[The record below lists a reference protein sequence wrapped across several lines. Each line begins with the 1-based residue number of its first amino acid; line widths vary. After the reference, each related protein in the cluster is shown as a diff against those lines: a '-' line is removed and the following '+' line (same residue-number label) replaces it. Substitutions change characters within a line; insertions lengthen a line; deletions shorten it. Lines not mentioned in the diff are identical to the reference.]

1 MRSLQVLSVDFF
13 ATIELM
19 TGKLIFV
26 SGLTG
31 AGKTTLVGKALDNID
46 NLKVLLTYVTRPMR
60 QGEEDS
66 YEYVFVNDEQ
76 YDSIKKL
83 SSNWD
88 ETIFHDVKYG
98 SDAEIY
104 KRDLQLGVNIIVSV
118 TPDMDDINTMANIY
132 DTRPITIWIDTT
144 PEIAASRVTNDLDRS
159 SRAEDDSVKSYFDII
174 FTPADDLNKDSTEF
188 IKLIQSLINS

>member
-98 SDAEIY
+98 SDVEIY

-132 DTRPITIWIDTT
+132 DTRPITVWIDTT

>member
-1 MRSLQVLSVDFF
+1 MLSVDFF